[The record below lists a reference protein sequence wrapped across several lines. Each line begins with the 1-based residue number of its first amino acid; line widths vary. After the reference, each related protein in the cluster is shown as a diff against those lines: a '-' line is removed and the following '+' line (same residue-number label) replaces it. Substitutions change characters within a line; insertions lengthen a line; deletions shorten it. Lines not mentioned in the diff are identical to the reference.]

1 MRLQIRRQEWAA
13 SALVGSGFTRW
24 TRQRQQGQA
33 AILTFHGLNATG
45 AKDATLDSS
54 LHEPVAV
61 FRETCRHL
69 SQHYDVL
76 PLSADGPL
84 LKDLYLDTLKGL
96 SLDQG
101 EGARLNVA
109 EFAAEVT
116 AVTPTANGFIAE
128 TGWSAMGTVGH
139 WGHNH
144 TRTNVNEAKVT
155 VEPREG
161 VWKITAIDITDQP
174 RL

>member
-1 MRLQIRRQEWAA
+1 MTHKRLLIVAHAPSPNTR
-13 SALVGSGFTRW
+13 AL
-24 TRQRQQGQA
+24 
-33 AILTFHGLNATG
+33 L
-45 AKDATLDSS
+45 DA
-54 LHEPVAV
+54 V
-61 FRETCRHL
+61 
-69 SQHYDVL
+69 
-76 PLSADGPL
+76 ADG
-84 LKDLYLDTLKGL
+84 
-96 SLDQG
+96 
-101 EGARLNVA
+101 ARSPDIDDV
-109 EFAAEVT
+109 EVT

-161 VWKITAIDITDQP
+161 VWKITAIDITDQR